1 MNADPVLSMSRG
13 PLSPISSPL
22 HAVKLDELSL
32 GIQELHFAVVKSLIL
47 FELFLEDSQ
56 SGTKDRS

>member
-1 MNADPVLSMSRG
+1 MLSMSRG

-22 HAVKLDELSL
+22 HTVKLDELSL